1 MSGTRQ
7 ECSHRSS
14 LQLDSHRC
22 SLWFNVVFEMNTIYD
37 TAKHNQILSFFL
49 SFFKWLTLMWIKALF
64 YMNVSEGPQDVCGW
78 RKCCTTCS
86 SLEFEHWW
94 RVNPPVFLFL
104 FFSSWTV
111 ILCPMNEKQLVGLFS
126 SSCAGIILFV
136 RSFLYFSFASIGQIV
151 FMIWWNISTWKCE
164 TAEPQAVWMF
174 VSFFVVH

>member
-1 MSGTRQ
+1 MVICSVHFFSYSSIKIKAWMSGTRQ

-94 RVNPPVFLFL
+94 RVNPPVFLCFCFSLHELWFYVQWMRNNLLVCFL
-104 FFSSWTV
+104 RPA
-111 ILCPMNEKQLVGLFS
+111 LG
-126 SSCAGIILFV
+126 
-136 RSFLYFSFASIGQIV
+136 
-151 FMIWWNISTWKCE
+151 
-164 TAEPQAVWMF
+164 
-174 VSFFVVH
+174 